1 VFYTALYHA
10 FLEPNLFSDV
20 NGEYIGFD
28 DQVHHVADGHAQY
41 ANVAGWDQYRVLIQL
56 RALLDPA
63 GTSDILQ
70 SLVNDATQG
79 GGGMP
84 RWEQANRNSA
94 GMVGDSPPALVANAY
109 AFGARDFDAPGALA
123 ALDLGASDPG
133 ARSGGH
139 IVREFR
145 DPWLRL
151 GYVPDQPSITLEYAT
166 DDFALAQF
174 ARALRRED
182 LYDRYVSRAA
192 NWTNIFDPAT
202 GYVAS
207 RDVAGAFAKA
217 DPGSP
222 CCGFV
227 EGNAAQYTW
236 MAAFDYPGLFARMGG
251 TQAAV
256 ARLDAF
262 FAQVNAGPDRPF
274 MWIGN
279 EPSFGAPW
287 AYDFAGAPEKTQR
300 AVRQIQR
307 SAFSNTPNGLP
318 GNDDGGSL
326 SAWYVF
332 AALGLYPAIPGTG
345 GFAVAAP
352 LFPAIDVHLA
362 NGSVVHI
369 TSDGSEAQSLTVDG
383 TPLTGTWLD
392 WSRISGGATLAFAR
406 TS

>member
-1 VFYTALYHA
+1 
-10 FLEPNLFSDV
+10 
-20 NGEYIGFD
+20 
-28 DQVHHVADGHAQY
+28 
-41 ANVAGWDQYRVLIQL
+41 
-56 RALLDPA
+56 
-63 GTSDILQ
+63 
-70 SLVNDATQG
+70 
-79 GGGMP
+79 
-84 RWEQANRNSA
+84 
-94 GMVGDSPPALVANAY
+94 
-109 AFGARDFDAPGALA
+109 
-123 ALDLGASDPG
+123 
-133 ARSGGH
+133 
-139 IVREFR
+139 
-145 DPWLRL
+145 
-151 GYVPDQPSITLEYAT
+151 
-166 DDFALAQF
+166 
-174 ARALRRED
+174 
-182 LYDRYVSRAA
+182 
-192 NWTNIFDPAT
+192 
-202 GYVAS
+202 
-207 RDVAGAFAKA
+207 
-217 DPGSP
+217 
-222 CCGFV
+222 
-227 EGNAAQYTW
+227 
-236 MAAFDYPGLFARMGG
+236 
-251 TQAAV
+251 AV

-279 EPSFGAPW
+279 EPSFGVPW

-307 SAFSNTPNGLP
+307 SAFSATPNGLP